1 MRLLPAVT
9 LALALTGANALA
21 AQKYYISTDTVRGA
35 AGAQGAV
42 CVANAVFFPGEQIV
56 WRAIVF
62 DAATHKALSAEQIK
76 DLGIRVNIAM
86 DNGVNLNMRIGLHP
100 PDPKAPKRELFWSVN
115 YMVPPTAP
123 IGTIKWNMS
132 VADKDG
138 NTGSYTPIG
147 QEAGLNLLTIAKP
160 AAAKTSSIDAHQL

>member
-1 MRLLPAVT
+1 MLFR
-9 LALALTGANALA
+9 
-21 AQKYYISTDTVRGA
+21 S
-35 AGAQGAV
+35 
-42 CVANAVFFPGEQIV
+42 
-56 WRAIVF
+56 
-62 DAATHKALSAEQIK
+62 
-76 DLGIRVNIAM
+76 
-86 DNGVNLNMRIGLHP
+86 
-100 PDPKAPKRELFWSVN
+100 DPKAPKRELFWSVN

-160 AAAKTSSIDAHQL
+160 AAAKTSSIGAHQL